1 MTNLNQPQTFATQIV
16 NFFKLII
23 LLIILAGIGNV
34 IFREKKLEIKNAGQ
48 HLISSIYGSPPLVME
63 GGDPYIRALMRTIS
77 FSESNYL
84 NPYYVIYSG
93 EYVDDLSEHPNICMT
108 IVNGPNKGKCSTAS
122 GRYQF
127 LNTTWAE
134 KAAKYHPHPSKFL
147 VWKDYSFEPEYQDRV
162 LYNWLTDTQAWEQ
175 DIKELLRE
183 EKIDDVLRMLSP
195 TWTSLGYG
203 IEDNNMTKY
212 LPNVYQ
218 RLLQEELMLSRK

>member
-1 MTNLNQPQTFATQIV
+1 MTNLNQRQTFATQIV
-16 NFFKLII
+16 NVFKLII
-23 LLIILAGIGNV
+23 LLIILTGIGNV
-34 IFREKKLEIKNAGQ
+34 VFREKKAEIKTVGQ
-48 HLISSIYGSPPLVME
+48 HLMSSIYGSPPLVMQ

-84 NPYYVIYSG
+84 NPYHVIYSG

-134 KAAKYHPHPSKFL
+134 KAAKYHPQPSKFL

-162 LYNWLTDTQAWEQ
+162 LYNWLKDSTAWDQ
-175 DIKELLRE
+175 DVKELLRE
-183 EKIDDVLRMLSP
+183 GKIDDVLKMLSP

-212 LPNVYQ
+212 LPKVYQ
-218 RLLQEELMLSRK
+218 KLLQEELTLSQQ

>member
-1 MTNLNQPQTFATQIV
+1 MTNINRSHSFSTQIV

-23 LLIILAGIGNV
+23 LLIILTGIGNV
-34 IFREKKLEIKNAGQ
+34 IFREKKAEIKTAGQ

-147 VWKDYSFEPEYQDRV
+147 VWEDYSFEPEYQDKV
-162 LYNWLTDTQAWEQ
+162 LYNWLKDTTAWEK
-175 DIKELLRE
+175 DIAELLRE

-203 IEDNNMTKY
+203 IEDNNMTKF
-212 LPNVYQ
+212 LPKVYKK
-218 RLLQEELMLSRK
+218 LLQEELTLSQK

>member
-1 MTNLNQPQTFATQIV
+1 MTNLNQRQTFSTQIV

-23 LLIILAGIGNV
+23 LLIILTGIGNV
-34 IFREKKLEIKNAGQ
+34 ILRENKIQLKRAGQ

-84 NPYYVIYSG
+84 NPYHVIYSG
-93 EYVDDLSEHPNICMT
+93 EYVNDLSKHPNICMT
-108 IVNGPNKGKCSTAS
+108 IVRGPNKGKCTTAA

-147 VWKDYSFEPEYQDRV
+147 LWKDYSFEPEYQDQV
-162 LYNWLTDTQAWEQ
+162 LYNWLMDSQAWEK
-175 DIKELLRE
+175 DIRELLKKN
-183 EKIDDVLRMLSP
+183 KIDDVLRMLSP

-203 IEDNNMTKY
+203 LEDNNMTKY
-212 LPNVYQ
+212 LPKVYQ
-218 RLLQEELMLSRK
+218 KFLQEELMLSQK

>member
-1 MTNLNQPQTFATQIV
+1 M
-16 NFFKLII
+16 
-23 LLIILAGIGNV
+23 
-34 IFREKKLEIKNAGQ
+34 
-48 HLISSIYGSPPLVME
+48 ME

-108 IVNGPNKGKCSTAS
+108 IINGPNKGKCSTAS

-147 VWKDYSFEPEYQDRV
+147 VWEDYSFEPEYQDKV
-162 LYNWLTDTQAWEQ
+162 LYNWLKDTTAWEK
-175 DIKELLRE
+175 DIAELLRE
-183 EKIDDVLRMLSP
+183 EKNR
-195 TWTSLGYG
+195 
-203 IEDNNMTKY
+203 
-212 LPNVYQ
+212 
-218 RLLQEELMLSRK
+218 